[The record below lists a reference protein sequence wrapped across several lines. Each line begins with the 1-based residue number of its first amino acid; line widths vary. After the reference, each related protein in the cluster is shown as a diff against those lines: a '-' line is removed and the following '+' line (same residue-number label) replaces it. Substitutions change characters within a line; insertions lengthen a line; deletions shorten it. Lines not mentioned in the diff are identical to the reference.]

1 MKKLVAVACFPAVLA
16 IQGWAQ
22 DGQRKPPAPAQS
34 VKVTFDDVNRRL
46 LAMAEDFPED
56 KYSWAPK
63 PEVRSFGSVIVHVVA
78 GNEFGARYGKG
89 ENVKW
94 DDLEQDPKKY
104 TSKAQVVQA
113 LKASIAAAD
122 ETLKSIPEEKFRET
136 ISPWMSIIEHAGEH
150 YGQLV
155 VYYRINGLVPP
166 ESRPKK

>member
-1 MKKLVAVACFPAVLA
+1 MNTLVAVACFSAVL
-16 IQGWAQ
+16 IS
-22 DGQRKPPAPAQS
+22 PAPAQNQQQKPPTPGQS
-34 VKVTFDDVNRRL
+34 VQRGFDDVNRRL
-46 LAMAEDFPED
+46 LEMAQDFPED
-56 KYSWAPK
+56 KYFWAPK
-63 PEVRSFGSVIVHVVA
+63 PEVRTFGSVIVHVVA

-122 ETLKSIPEEKFRET
+122 ATLKATPEDKFKET
-136 ISPWMSIIEHAGEH
+136 ISPWLSIIEHAGEH